1 MLYKLYDNGFVNSL
15 DDSVTDYQTNFL
27 VKNPYGSA
35 PITLRWGFNFTMA
48 FRALLISGKSNSNA
62 SILGADYHLLG
73 EVGEV
78 GQYPK

>member
-1 MLYKLYDNGFVNSL
+1 
-15 DDSVTDYQTNFL
+15 
-27 VKNPYGSA
+27 
-35 PITLRWGFNFTMA
+35 MA